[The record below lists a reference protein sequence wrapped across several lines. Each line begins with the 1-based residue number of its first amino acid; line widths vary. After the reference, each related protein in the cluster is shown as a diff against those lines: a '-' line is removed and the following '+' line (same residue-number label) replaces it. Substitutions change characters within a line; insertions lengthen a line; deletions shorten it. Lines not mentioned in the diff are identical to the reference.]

1 MKCFEKKISQCI
13 LPLKSWTR
21 ERKIAKKTEY
31 LDNKKSIPGEI
42 KSIFYKFYG
51 VSLAEIK
58 QWT

>member
-1 MKCFEKKISQCI
+1 MKCFEKKISVY
-13 LPLKSWTR
+13 PSLKSWTR

>member
-13 LPLKSWTR
+13 LPLKVGQ
-21 ERKIAKKTEY
+21 ERGKLPKKTEY